1 MTPIA
6 LASPLMLFVSRAIPT
21 DLRPSLVMPTPGSG
35 IQHRTAAKG
44 RA

>member
-21 DLRPSLVMPTPGSG
+21 DLHPSLVMPTTGPGVQPS
-35 IQHRTAAKG
+35 HPAKG